1 MRVMKRNAWW
11 FYSKR
16 CNSSVTTCQ
25 SDIFEC
31 SSYFK
36 KFKRYS
42 ENLIECIEKYKKD
55 KVFSLNNYINYKKEI
70 KNVIHLLFKE
80 ESLNKLNKNNLLSI
94 FTYSVLLSNRISFP
108 HNEKKNLLLL
118 YIHHNIDKNKTF
130 LNNKDNYMD
139 NKNIG
144 DQKETEMSNE
154 MTKEMTK
161 ERAKD
166 LLLILKYIFYLNV
179 DYDKYIFNH
188 IYQDL
193 NNYIDLYSLE
203 ELNVC
208 IKLLSNIKNKKWI
221 NHKIIIRCIN
231 EIINKFKDIKIT
243 NQHIHTINHNVI
255 VNIIKACSRLNYEI
269 NDIQVLLDHFK
280 DKYQKTENHDNEIE
294 NTINENNEK
303 NIHMLIKIIYNLF
316 LCNYYNYKHMNQLLY
331 LLKIS
336 LFPNESQKEYPTYH
350 KYNYNNNIILDNN
363 INFNNEQEKHNI
375 YSNHISND
383 NINNINQLY
392 FNKQQ
397 NKYKNVISRADSISY
412 INIYRL
418 KFIYLLI
425 SSDNYLFNHF
435 YKPNEHLFDVIR
447 DIHIKDIKM
456 KETIFSKHV
465 KYFLKES
472 GLKISHNI
480 VHIYPVITLTNYKHT
495 CVELIHN
502 ISINKKMKDSPN
514 KLHKNY
520 INHKIK
526 HLQFLG
532 WNVIILYE
540 YEWKTLRN
548 FDEKLEYIKKK
559 FKSIKEHEQN
569 EFMK

>member
-1 MRVMKRNAWW
+1 MRVIKRNSWW
-11 FYSKR
+11 FCLRR
-16 CNSSVTTCQ
+16 CNSNVSTFQRNV
-25 SDIFEC
+25 FEC
-31 SSYFK
+31 SSYFE
-36 KFKRYS
+36 KFKTCS
-42 ENLIECIEKYKKD
+42 ENFIECIEKYKKD
-55 KVFSLNNYINYKKEI
+55 KVISFKNYINYKKEI
-70 KNVIHLLFKE
+70 KDLMNYLFQE
-80 ESLNKLNKNNLLSI
+80 ESLKSLNKNNLLSI

-108 HNEKKNLLLL
+108 HNEKRKLLFL
-118 YIHHNIDKNKTF
+118 YIHHYIDKKDKF
-130 LNNKDNYMD
+130 VNNNHNYTDNNTY
-139 NKNIG
+139 
-144 DQKETEMSNE
+144 DQKEKA
-154 MTKEMTK
+154 KE
-161 ERAKD
+161 

-188 IYQDL
+188 IYQEL

-208 IKLLSNIKNKKWI
+208 VKLLSTIKNKKWI
-221 NHKIIIRCIN
+221 NHKIFTRCIN
-231 EIINKFKDIKIT
+231 KIINKYKDIKIT
-243 NQHIHTINHNVI
+243 NYHIDNINNNI
-255 VNIIKACSRLNYEI
+255 IINIIKACSRLNYEI
-269 NDIQVLLDHFK
+269 NDIQILLDNFK
-280 DKYQKTENHDNEIE
+280 NMYQKTENSD
-294 NTINENNEK
+294 NENNNNNDNNQ

-331 LLKIS
+331 LLKIY
-336 LFPNESQKEYPTYH
+336 LFPNKSQTQYPTYH

-363 INFNNEQEKHNI
+363 INYNNEQQKHNI
-375 YSNHISND
+375 SENYISND

-392 FNKQQ
+392 FTNKQQ
-397 NKYKNVISRADSISY
+397 NKYKNIISRVDTISY

-418 KFIYLLI
+418 KYIYLLI
-425 SSDNYLFNHF
+425 TSDNYLFNNF
-435 YKPNEHLFDVIR
+435 YTPNANFFDVIR
-447 DIHIKDIKM
+447 DIHIKDIKI
-456 KETIFSKHV
+456 KETIFSMHV
-465 KYFLKES
+465 KNFLKES

-480 VHIYPVITLTNYKHT
+480 VHIYPIVTLTNYKNT

-502 ISINKKMKDSPN
+502 IFINKKMKDNPN

-559 FKSIKEHEQN
+559 FKSIKEHEQS

>member
-11 FYSKR
+11 FYCRR
-16 CNSSVTTCQ
+16 CNSSVATCQ
-25 SDIFEC
+25 ADILEC
-31 SSYFK
+31 SLYFE
-36 KFKRYS
+36 KFKTCS

-55 KVFSLNNYINYKKEI
+55 KVLCFKNYINYKNEVKD
-70 KNVIHLLFKE
+70 VIRFLFTE
-80 ESLNKLNKNNLLSI
+80 QSLKRLNKNNLLSI
-94 FTYSVLLSNRISFP
+94 FTFSILLSNRITFP
-108 HNEKKNLLLL
+108 DNEKKNLLLL
-118 YIHHNIDKNKTF
+118 YIHHNIDKKDKF
-130 LNNKDNYMD
+130 INNNDNYSD
-139 NKNIG
+139 NNTY
-144 DQKETEMSNE
+144 DQKE
-154 MTKEMTK
+154 K
-161 ERAKD
+161 AKD

-179 DYDKYIFNH
+179 DYDKYIFNY
-188 IYQDL
+188 IYQEL
-193 NNYIDLYSLE
+193 NNYIDFYSLD
-203 ELNVC
+203 ELNVY

-221 NHKIIIRCIN
+221 NHKMFTRCIN
-231 EIINKFKDIKIT
+231 EIIYKYKNIKIT
-243 NQHIHTINHNVI
+243 NEHIDNINNNI
-255 VNIIKACSRLNYEI
+255 IINIIKACSRLNYEI
-269 NDIQVLLDHFK
+269 NDIQILLDNFK
-280 DKYQKTENHDNEIE
+280 DKYQKIENFDNQNNHDN
-294 NTINENNEK
+294 NQNNE

-331 LLKIS
+331 LLKIY
-336 LFPNESQKEYPTYH
+336 LFPKESHKEYPTYH

-363 INFNNEQEKHNI
+363 INYNNEQEKYNI
-375 YSNHISND
+375 SSNYISND

-397 NKYKNVISRADSISY
+397 NKYKNIISRTDTISY

-425 SSDNYLFNHF
+425 SSDNYLFNNF
-435 YKPNEHLFDVIR
+435 YTPNANFFDVIR
-447 DIHIKDIKM
+447 DIHIKDIKI

-465 KYFLKES
+465 KHFLKES
-472 GLKISHNI
+472 GLKISYNI
-480 VHIYPVITLTNYKHT
+480 VHIYPIITLTNYKHT

-520 INHKIK
+520 IKHKIK

-559 FKSIKEHEQN
+559 FKSIKEHEQS

>member
-1 MRVMKRNAWW
+1 MRVIKKKAWW
-11 FYSKR
+11 SYFR
-16 CNSSVTTCQ
+16 RWNSSVTTCEAA
-25 SDIFEC
+25 ILEC
-31 SSYFK
+31 STYFE
-36 KFKRYS
+36 KFKTYS

-55 KVFSLNNYINYKKEI
+55 KVICFKNYINYKKEI
-70 KNVIHLLFKE
+70 KDVVHFLFKE
-80 ESLNKLNKNNLLSI
+80 ESLKMLNKNNLLSI
-94 FTYSVLLSNRISFP
+94 FTYSVLLCNRISFP

-118 YIHHNIDKNKTF
+118 YIDHYIDKKDKYV
-130 LNNKDNYMD
+130 NNNHKDND
-139 NKNIG
+139 NDNHNDNYRDNNIY
-144 DQKETEMSNE
+144 DQKEKA
-154 MTKEMTK
+154 KE
-161 ERAKD
+161 

-188 IYQDL
+188 IYHEL

-208 IKLLSNIKNKKWI
+208 VKLLSNIKNKKWI
-221 NHKIIIRCIN
+221 NHKIFTRCIN
-231 EIINKFKDIKIT
+231 EIINKYKDIKIT
-243 NQHIHTINHNVI
+243 NQHINNINNNVI
-255 VNIIKACSRLNYEI
+255 INIIKACSRLNYEI
-269 NDIQVLLDHFK
+269 NDIQILLDHFK
-280 DKYQKTENHDNEIE
+280 NIYQKETENYDNQ
-294 NTINENNEK
+294 NNDNNNNDNKQNNEN
-303 NIHMLIKIIYNLF
+303 IYMLIKIIYNLF
-316 LCNYYNYKHMNQLLY
+316 LSNYHNYKHMNQLLY
-331 LLKIS
+331 LLKIY
-336 LFPNESQKEYPTYH
+336 LCPNEAQKEYPIYH

-363 INFNNEQEKHNI
+363 INYNNEQQKHNI
-375 YSNHISND
+375 SSNYISND

-392 FNKQQ
+392 FYKQQ
-397 NKYKNVISRADSISY
+397 NKYKNIISRADTISY

-425 SSDNYLFNHF
+425 TSDNYLFNNF
-435 YKPNEHLFDVIR
+435 YTPNANFFDVIR
-447 DIHIKDIKM
+447 DIHIKDIKI

-465 KYFLKES
+465 ENFLKES

-480 VHIYPVITLTNYKHT
+480 VHIYPIVKLTNYKNT

-502 ISINKKMKDSPN
+502 ISINKKMKESPN

-540 YEWKTLRN
+540 YEWKALRN

-559 FKSIKEHEQN
+559 FKSIKEHEQS
-569 EFMK
+569 